1 MKTGTLKIAPLLFT
15 FVLLISCDITSN
27 QNNTDRNPTVLFD
40 PRGGTFV
47 RSQYVGKNATVAEPE
62 DPVRICHAFSG
73 WYREPS
79 CATLWDFEN
88 DTVTED
94 MTLYAGW
101 TARIPSGL
109 SEFALMNS
117 QLGSPYRLDI
127 VYNREFSGEVSYI
140 VSAGPLAITSA
151 DEFDASTADKTTTT
165 ITADDL
171 VYDDYI
177 TLGSL
182 SPATTYHV
190 YVKSGAE
197 LKSLSRTTYTVA
209 SAGHSPVTGTV
220 VGDFGPYDY
229 TITFP
234 ENYYVTRE
242 KWPFL
247 LSMKTWGFSNPNLP
261 CVVFSIDI
269 HSGSEGDY
277 TEIEKVKK
285 IVSSFI
291 RDPENGID
299 PERLYMA
306 GYSAGGCAAMLMADN
321 MTMDTSTHQWVESG
335 YTLDVNAILAEGVTS
350 WLRYHCENLG
360 DVDIWLFYGEDDSLI
375 NTSII
380 EELETLTGTGEHM
393 QTIMPGEG
401 HTSWPMID
409 SPHTMMWLLSR

>member
-1 MKTGTLKIAPLLFT
+1 MKTRILKKAALMLA

-27 QNNTDRNPTVLFD
+27 QKNTDRNPTVLFNSQ
-40 PRGGTFV
+40 GGTV
-47 RSQYVGKNATVAEPE
+47 VKSQYIEKNNLIAEPE
-62 DPVRICHAFSG
+62 NPVRIYYAFSG

-88 DTVTED
+88 DTVSGDT
-94 MTLYAGW
+94 TLYAGW
-101 TARIPSGL
+101 TSSTPSGL
-109 SEFALMNS
+109 SEFALVNS

-140 VSAGPLAITSA
+140 VSAVPLAITTA
-151 DEFDASTADKTTTT
+151 DEFDASEADKATTT
-165 ITADDL
+165 IAADDL

-177 TLGSL
+177 PLASL
-182 SPATTYHV
+182 SSETKYYV

-197 LKSLSRTTYTVA
+197 LKSLSRTTYAVA

-220 VGDFGPYDY
+220 IGDFGPFDY

-242 KWPFL
+242 QWPFL

-261 CVVFSIDI
+261 CVVLSIDI

-291 RDPENGID
+291 RDSENGID
-299 PERLYMA
+299 PERLYMV

-321 MTMDTSTHQWVESG
+321 MTMDTSTHQWGESG

-350 WLRYHCENLG
+350 WLQYHCENLG

-380 EELETLTGTGEHM
+380 EELETLSGSGEHM
-393 QTIMPGEG
+393 QTIMPGES
-401 HTSWPMID
+401 HTSGPMID

>member
-1 MKTGTLKIAPLLFT
+1 MKTGILKKAALMLA

-27 QNNTDRNPTVLFD
+27 QENTDRNPTVLFNSQ
-40 PRGGTFV
+40 GGSV
-47 RSQYVGKNATVAEPE
+47 VKSQCIEKNSLITEPE
-62 DPVRICHAFSG
+62 DPVRIHYAFTG
-73 WYREPS
+73 WHREPA

-101 TARIPSGL
+101 TASTPSGL
-109 SEFALMNS
+109 SEFALVNS

-140 VSAGPLAITSA
+140 VSAGPLAITTA
-151 DEFDASTADKTTTT
+151 DEFDASAADKATTA

-177 TLGSL
+177 PLSSL
-182 SPATTYHV
+182 SSATKYYV
-190 YVKSGAE
+190 YIKSGAE
-197 LKSLSRTTYTVA
+197 LKSLSRTTYAAA
-209 SAGHSPVTGTV
+209 SAGHSPVTGTIA
-220 VGDFGPYDY
+220 GDFGPYDY

-277 TEIEKVKK
+277 AEIEKVKK
-285 IVSSFI
+285 TIRSFI
-291 RDPENGID
+291 GNPANGID
-299 PERLYMA
+299 PSRLYMA
-306 GYSAGGCAAMLMADN
+306 GYSAGGCAAMLMAGN
-321 MTMDTSTHQWVESG
+321 ITMDTPTHQWVESG
-335 YTLDVNAILAEGVTS
+335 YTLDVNAILAEGVS
-350 WLRYHCENLG
+350 PWLQYHCENLG
-360 DVDIWLFYGEDDSLI
+360 DVDIWLFYGETDFLI
-375 NTSII
+375 NTAII
-380 EELETLTGTGEHM
+380 GALETLSGDGEHM
-393 QTIMPGEG
+393 QTVMPGVG
-401 HTSWPMID
+401 HSAGPMID